1 MNRYARPAK
10 KKGYSSQDD
19 DDEEE
24 QSSSIT
30 PDVAPIGSHH
40 LMSITPL
47 GRPPKGEEEKRTVFL
62 DLLRLK
68 ENRKTNKEC
77 ADTLGVSERTIANYL
92 IDPLYQ
98 ELYQTV
104 IADATQQGRLLISDV
119 IPEAVNKLYG
129 LMQTARSEF
138 VQYKSAEYL
147 LKISGFE
154 QEQQVAERDNQ
165 SEVIAFLNKLKD
177 RPSKVQVNVHVTQDR
192 SGEQVVDA
200 DVIDAPAFPVASE
213 DDLAQYS
220 VPMLPGGKIP
230 TVGESE

>member
-1 MNRYARPAK
+1 VNRYARPAK
-10 KKGYSSQDD
+10 KGYSPRDD

-30 PDVAPIGSHH
+30 PDVVPIGSHH

-47 GRPPKGEEEKRTVFL
+47 GRPPRGEEEKRAVFL

-68 ENRKTNKEC
+68 ENRKTNREC
-77 ADTLGVSERTIANYL
+77 ADTLGVSERTVANYL

-98 ELYQTV
+98 ELYQTI

-119 IPEAVNKLYG
+119 IPAAINKHYT
-129 LMQTARSEF
+129 LMMTARSEF
-138 VQYKSAEYL
+138 VQYKCAEYL

-154 QEQQVAERDNQ
+154 QEQQVVERDNQ
-165 SEVIAFLNKLKD
+165 GEVIAFLNKLKD
-177 RPSKVQVNVHVTQDR
+177 RPSKVQVNVTVNQQGQ
-192 SGEQVVDA
+192 SGGQVIDA
-200 DVIDAPAFPVASE
+200 DVVDVPAFPVASE
-213 DDLAQYS
+213 DDLSQYS

-230 TVGESE
+230 TGEQK